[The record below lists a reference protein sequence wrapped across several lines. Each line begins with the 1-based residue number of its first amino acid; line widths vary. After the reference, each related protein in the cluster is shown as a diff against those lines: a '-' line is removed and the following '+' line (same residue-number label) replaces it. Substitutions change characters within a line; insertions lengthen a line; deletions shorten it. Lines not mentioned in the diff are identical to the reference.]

1 MAQVARARRAQKA
14 YVDNEENVIA
24 TLSTAY
30 FHDVST
36 AQFTLRWPLAPLLA
50 SIGRRLV
57 ARFYYAYDA
66 TTFARTERERER
78 DWKFFGVSRTKGR

>member
-1 MAQVARARRAQKA
+1 MARARRAQKA

-36 AQFTLRWPLAPLLA
+36 AQFTLRPFPP

-66 TTFARTERERER
+66 ATRAQERKRERRRRGSALEILSNLFTNERES
-78 DWKFFGVSRTKGR
+78 K